1 MQFKKF
7 TLTEFSFKNSEHY
20 KLIKQL
26 EKAEGINY
34 ISRDLSNF
42 VKESK
47 HSEKIIPGNTYV
59 IENNDKDLV
68 GLLGFMDLD
77 RCGNLEIWT
86 IINPYYRGKHYA
98 SMTLGTIVP
107 YMIENVDG
115 LNDIKLVIQKNNE
128 NSKRVAI
135 SNGFNEVERIDDKD
149 VYYYFK
155 SK

>member
-26 EKAEGINY
+26 EKVEGINY
-34 ISRDLSNF
+34 VSKELSNF

-59 IENNDKDLV
+59 IENNDNDLV